1 MGFEAEKSR
10 RCVLHY
16 RDKQDFVTGGRQE
29 NKDRGLV
36 REVGG
41 NAELNCGSKHL
52 CISPSDVQH

>member
-41 NAELNCGSKHL
+41 RAELNCGSKHL